1 MMYLSNKE
9 KTFTIIALLVFIVL
23 MIALGPLI
31 VIWSLNTLF
40 PLLAIPYTF
49 WTWLAVIG
57 LNITWMSKYYA
68 NRKDN

>member
-1 MMYLSNKE
+1 MYLSDKE
-9 KTFTIIALLVFIVL
+9 KTVTIIALLIFVLL
-23 MIALGPLI
+23 MIAVGPLI

-57 LNITWMSKYYA
+57 LNITWLSKIA
-68 NRKDN
+68 VRKDS

>member
-1 MMYLSNKE
+1 MYLSDKE
-9 KTFTIIALLVFIVL
+9 KTVTIIALLVFVLL
-23 MIALGPLI
+23 MIAVGPLI

-57 LNITWMSKYYA
+57 LNLTWMSKFA
-68 NRKDN
+68 VRKDS